1 VAERNQ
7 QGGVRREEGGP
18 LMAKEKRFVKVT
30 GYLLVD
36 KDKSLEKVSGQV
48 RELLFLRDMTVTEA
62 PEVELTRQ
70 GIRTDQ

>member
-1 VAERNQ
+1 M
-7 QGGVRREEGGP
+7 GKP
-18 LMAKEKRFVKVT
+18 KRFVKVT

-36 KDKSLEKVSGQV
+36 DDKSLEKVAGQI
-48 RELLFLRDMTVTEA
+48 RRQIFLRDMTVTEA